1 MLLLIGLMRICL
13 IFQILSFLYVF
24 MCMHTRYRCLCMKL
38 GVSGYALVK
47 HFNQMYEKK
56 EVIAFKYRGS
66 NVVQKNDVYV
76 MCTSKQRG
84 ASGY

>member
-1 MLLLIGLMRICL
+1 
-13 IFQILSFLYVF
+13 
-24 MCMHTRYRCLCMKL
+24 MKL